1 MSINLEQIDE
11 LRKRTNVSYED
22 AKNALEQCSG
32 DLLEALV
39 FLEKQNKIKPE
50 MKSCEQNSFFNAIK
64 KLIKKGNE
72 TNFIVQKHDIVVL
85 NISLTILTILTVVAT
100 PVVIVGLILA
110 LVTNHKIR
118 IQKKNHE
125 DLEVNNVFNKM
136 SIAFNKA
143 STKITEEVK
152 TN

>member
-1 MSINLEQIDE
+1 MSTNLDQIDE
-11 LRKRTNVSYED
+11 LRRRANVSYED

-32 DLLEALV
+32 DLIEALV

-50 MKSCEQNSFFNAIK
+50 KEPCGENNFLKTIK

-72 TNFIVQKHDIVVL
+72 TKLIVEKNASVVL
-85 NISLTILTILTVVAT
+85 NISLTMLTILTVVVT
-100 PVVIVGLILA
+100 PIVIAGLILI

-125 DLEVNNVFNKM
+125 DLEVNNVFDKM
-136 SIAFNKA
+136 STAFNKV
-143 STKITEEVK
+143 STKITEELK
-152 TN
+152 SE

>member
-1 MSINLEQIDE
+1 MSINLEQVDE
-11 LRKRTNVSYED
+11 LRKRANVSYED

-32 DLLEALV
+32 DLIAALV

-50 MKSCEQNSFFNAIK
+50 KELCNQNNFLKTIK

-72 TNFIVQKHDIVVL
+72 TKLIVEKNASVVL
-85 NISLTILTILTVVAT
+85 NISLTMLTILTVVVT
-100 PVVIVGLILA
+100 PIVIAGLILI

-125 DLEVNNVFNKM
+125 DLEVNNVFDKM
-136 SIAFNKA
+136 STAFNKV
-143 STKITEEVK
+143 STKITEELK
-152 TN
+152 SE